1 MRLVPVAVIADV
13 LFMRHIRFRKQYGPG
28 RKIINYS
35 FLALAMSAGLTSA
48 ITNPL
53 VPETPLTLMACDLL
67 LARDEYGMNWIKAHR
82 K

>member
-1 MRLVPVAVIADV
+1 
-13 LFMRHIRFRKQYGPG
+13 
-28 RKIINYS
+28 
-35 FLALAMSAGLTSA
+35 MSAGLTSA

-53 VPETPLTLMACDLL
+53 VPETPMTLMACDLL